1 MPEMMSM
8 IGNMLAPVSSDTVYQ
23 VYRIITLVLLIVMMV
38 AALVAIAIVLFQP
51 GNSTGIDAL
60 GGSSETFFGKNKG
73 RSIEYKMKKWTVIV
87 LVVLTILSILFF
99 ILQMDVVWGVGA

>member
-1 MPEMMSM
+1 MPDMMS
-8 IGNMLAPVSSDTVYQ
+8 IVNLLAPLPSDGIYN
-23 VYRIITLVLLIVMMV
+23 VYRIICLVLLVVMM
-38 AALVAIAIVLFQP
+38 AGALVSILIILFQP

-73 RSIEYKMKKWTVIV
+73 RSIEYKMKKWTIIV

-99 ILQMDVVWGVGA
+99 ILQMDAVWGVSA